1 MKEKVMIAMSGG
13 VDSSVCA
20 LLLKEQGYACHGAM
34 MQLLNSLGSALC
46 PKVIDASPS
55 EAQKAAVIA
64 EKLEIPF
71 TLLNLSEEFR
81 QHVVDYFVKTYE
93 SGGTPNPCVQCNK
106 TMKFGALLEAAD
118 KHGCAKIATGHYA
131 RIRRDASG
139 RYCLLRAKDLSKDQ
153 SYVLWQLSQEQLSRT
168 LFPLGEM
175 TKAEIRS
182 IAEKNGFCNATQK
195 DSQDI
200 CFIPDGDYVGFLERY
215 TQKEY
220 PAGDFLSTDGRV
232 LGRHNGHIRYTVGQR
247 KGLGIALGKPTYV
260 CKKDVEANTVTVGEN
275 EDLFSREL
283 TATHINLIAVEHLDS
298 PLRVEAKIRYG
309 ALPAPATAEQIA
321 PNRLRVVFDQPQRA
335 ITSGQSVVLYQGDT
349 VIGGGIIES

>member
-1 MKEKVMIAMSGG
+1 MKEKVMVAMSGG

-20 LLLKEQGYACHGAM
+20 LLLKERGYSCHGAM
-34 MQLLNSLGSALC
+34 MQLFGGSTAVCPQKKDAL
-46 PKVIDASPS
+46 AL
-55 EAQKAAVIA
+55 EAERAKTIA
-64 EKLEIPF
+64 EKLGIPF
-71 TLLNLSEEFR
+71 SLVDMSESFL
-81 QHVVDYFVKTYE
+81 QNVVEYFVKTYE

-106 TMKFGALLEAAD
+106 TMKFGTLLEAAR
-118 KHGCAKIATGHYA
+118 KSGCEKLATGHYA
-131 RIRRDASG
+131 RIERDASG
-139 RYCLLRAKDLSKDQ
+139 RYRLLRAKDLSKDQ

-168 LFPLGEM
+168 LFPLGEF
-175 TKAEIRS
+175 TKAEIRA
-182 IAEKNGFCNATQK
+182 IAEENGFCNASQR

-220 PAGDFLSTDGRV
+220 PAGDFISLDGTV
-232 LGRHNGHIRYTVGQR
+232 LGKHNGNIRYTVGQR

-260 CKKDVEANTVTVGEN
+260 CKKDVIANTVTLGSN

-283 TATHINLIAVEHLDS
+283 TAHSINLISVERIDA
-298 PLRVEAKIRYG
+298 PMRVEAKIRYG

-321 PNRLRVVFDQPQRA
+321 PDRLRVVFDQPQRA

-349 VIGGGIIES
+349 VIGGGIIE

>member
-20 LLLKEQGYACHGAM
+20 LLLKEQGYTCHGAM
-34 MQLLNSLGSALC
+34 MQLLDGLDAALC
-46 PKVIDASPS
+46 PRGTDTSLGEP
-55 EAQKAAVIA
+55 EKAAAIA
-64 EKLEIPF
+64 KKLEIPF
-71 TLLNLSEEFR
+71 TLLNLSEAFR

-106 TMKFGALLEAAD
+106 TMKFGTLLEKAD
-118 KHGCAKIATGHYA
+118 QLGCAKIATGHYA
-131 RIRRDASG
+131 RIEQDKSG
-139 RYCLLRAKDLSKDQ
+139 RYLLLRGKDLSKDQ

-182 IAEKNGFCNATQK
+182 IAEKNGFCNATQR

-215 TQKEY
+215 TQREY
-220 PAGDFLSTDGRV
+220 PAGDFISLDGTV
-232 LGRHNGHIRYTVGQR
+232 LGRHNGTIRYTVGQR

-260 CKKDVEANTVTVGEN
+260 CKKDVIANTVTLGGN

-283 TATHINLIAVEHLDS
+283 TATDINLIAIEHLDA
-298 PLRVEAKIRYG
+298 PMRVEAKIRYG

-321 PNRLRVVFDQPQRA
+321 PDRLRVVFDQPQRA

-349 VIGGGIIES
+349 VIGGGIIE

>member
-1 MKEKVMIAMSGG
+1 MKEKVMVAMSGG

-20 LLLKEQGYACHGAM
+20 LLLKNQGYSCHGAM
-34 MQLLNSLGSALC
+34 MQLFDDTNAALC
-46 PKVIDASPS
+46 PQKKDAFSLEASKAKEIAVSLGIPFSLINMS
-55 EAQKAAVIA
+55 EA
-64 EKLEIPF
+64 
-71 TLLNLSEEFR
+71 FR
-81 QHVVDYFVKTYE
+81 QHVMEYFVKTYE

-106 TMKFGALLEAAD
+106 TMKFGTLLEEAD

-131 RIRRDASG
+131 RIEQDENG
-139 RYCLLRAKDLSKDQ
+139 RYRLLRAKDLSKDQ
-153 SYVLWQLSQEQLSRT
+153 SYVLWQLTQEQLSRT
-168 LFPLGEM
+168 LLPLGEF
-175 TKAEIRS
+175 TKTEIRAL
-182 IAEKNGFCNATQK
+182 AEENGFQNATQR

-220 PAGDFLSTDGRV
+220 PAGDFISLDGTV
-232 LGRHNGHIRYTVGQR
+232 LGRHNGNIRYTVGQR

-260 CKKDVEANTVTVGEN
+260 CKKDVVANTVTLGSN

-283 TATHINLIAVEHLDS
+283 TAHSINLISVERIGT
-298 PLRVEAKIRYG
+298 PMRVEAKIRYG

-321 PNRLRVVFDQPQRA
+321 PDRLRVVFDQPQRA

-349 VIGGGIIES
+349 VIGGGIIE